1 MEEKGLKNF
10 NEGPSNNH
18 VYDAVSPPQN
28 SGLYSSPASSNN
40 SQQNLINPTNQITY
54 NLSHINHPSLQQG
67 SSGFANTGILK
78 IRFLFLILVCGKN
91 SKLKLLVPNGTL

>member
-1 MEEKGLKNF
+1 MEEKGLKNS
-10 NEGPSNNH
+10 NESPSNNQ
-18 VYDAVSPPQN
+18 VYDAVSPSQN

-78 IRFLFLILVCGKN
+78 IGFPFLQIIRK
-91 SKLKLLVPNGTL
+91 